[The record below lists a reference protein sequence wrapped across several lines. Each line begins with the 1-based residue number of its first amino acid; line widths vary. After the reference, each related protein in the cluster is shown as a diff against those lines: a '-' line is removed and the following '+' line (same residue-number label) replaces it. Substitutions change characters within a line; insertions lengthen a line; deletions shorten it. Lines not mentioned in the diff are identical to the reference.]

1 MSSKELISSENFID
15 KNYLEKIRSSS
26 SEDIININSSI
37 RIKLFLILLLVFT
50 ISSADG
56 GIIPYSTETL
66 KKELGITDTQV
77 GIYSSLDFFGR
88 VFGSIIISL
97 FITHNNRKKLLLFSI
112 IFKGLFL
119 CISLFT
125 INYFIN
131 YLARFLTG
139 IFQVFFTIYFPV
151 WCDQFGNNKK
161 TEWVTIMQIGNPIG
175 IIFGYGFS
183 MCLSMLFN
191 FSEWRLAYF
200 FEGGSLIL
208 IGLYIYKYID
218 EIYFSEKFLLISDNT
233 GKYIQIKNDE
243 NKNFKDNLFIIL
255 TNKVFLFNTISGSVA
270 FFGLGVIQFW
280 GNDYLKNYLEVK
292 NNGALFMFNIL
303 SISGP
308 TLGVAFGGYLISKI
322 GGYSKIEANYIP
334 IFFSFLSGIFG
345 LSVGFTNKLFI
356 YFIVS
361 WIYYFSLGAMLP
373 SESGIILDSLS
384 EKLKGDGFTI
394 TNFLLN
400 LLGNCPS
407 PFIFPLIKEKIFKN
421 DNDKDKWSHTLTFTM
436 TYNLVGT
443 ICVCLGAFYRYKIK
457 YYENLEENI
466 EIPMKKNNSSKLL
479 LGNNINLTEEEM

>member
-1 MSSKELISSENFID
+1 MSSKELISSDQFLD
-15 KNYLEKIRSSS
+15 KTKQSS
-26 SEDIININSSI
+26 SEDIINIDSKI
-37 RIKLFLILLLVFT
+37 RIKLFLILLLIFT

-56 GIIPYSTETL
+56 GIIPYSTNTI
-66 KKELGITDTQV
+66 KKELNISDTKI

-97 FITHNNRKKLLLFSI
+97 FITHNNRKKLLLFALI
-112 IFKGLFL
+112 NKGIFL
-119 CISLFT
+119 CISLVT
-125 INYFIN
+125 INCFIN
-131 YLARFLTG
+131 FLARFLTG
-139 IFQVFFTIYFPV
+139 VFQVFFTIYFPV
-151 WCDQFGNNKK
+151 WCDQYGNYKK
-161 TEWVTIMQIGNPIG
+161 TEWVTIMQIGSPIG

-183 MCLSMLFN
+183 MCLSILFKN
-191 FSEWRLAYF
+191 LSEWRLAYL
-200 FEGGSLIL
+200 FEGGSLII
-208 IGLYIYKYID
+208 IGFYIDKYID
-218 EIYFSEKFLLISDNT
+218 EIYFSEKFVLLSDNS
-233 GKYIQIKNDE
+233 GKYIEIKKDE
-243 NKNFKDNLFIIL
+243 KKKFKDNLFIII

-292 NNGALFMFNIL
+292 NNGALFIFNIL

-457 YYENLEENI
+457 TYENLDENI

>member
-66 KKELGITDTQV
+66 KNELRITDTQV

-97 FITHNNRKKLLLFSI
+97 FITHNNRKKLLLFSLT
-112 IFKGLFL
+112 FKGLFL

-125 INYFIN
+125 INFFIN
-131 YLARFLTG
+131 FLARFLTG
-139 IFQVFFTIYFPV
+139 ICQVFFTIYFPV
-151 WCDQFGNNKK
+151 WCDQYGNNKK

-175 IIFGYGFS
+175 IILGYGFS
-183 MCLSMLFN
+183 MCLSILFKN
-191 FSEWRLAYF
+191 FSEWRLAYL

-218 EIYFSEKFLLISDNT
+218 EIYFSEKFLLLSDST
-233 GKYIQIKNDE
+233 GKYIQIKNSD

-255 TNKVFLFNTISGSVA
+255 ANKVFLFNTISGSVA

-280 GNDYLKNYLEVK
+280 GNDYLKHYLNVN
-292 NNGALFMFNIL
+292 NNGALFIFNIL

-308 TLGVAFGGYLISKI
+308 TLGVVFGGFLIAKI
-322 GGYSKIEANYIP
+322 GGYSKKEANYIP
-334 IFFSFLSGIFG
+334 LFFSILSGIFG
-345 LSVGFTNKLFI
+345 LSIGFTNKLLN
-356 YFIVS
+356 YFILS

-407 PFIFPLIKEKIFKN
+407 PFIFPLIKENLFKN
-421 DNDKDKWSHTLTFTM
+421 INEKDRWSHALTFTM
-436 TYNLVGT
+436 TYNIVGT

-457 YYENLEENI
+457 NYENFDGNI
-466 EIPMKKNNSSKLL
+466 EIPMKKNISSKSLL
-479 LGNNINLTEEEM
+479 SDVNSTEEDV